1 MGTACAIRGQ
11 CLTNLGSIH
20 SSMSFELNVV
30 SNTPLTPLTDIDEV
44 AILFLNQIGYFPK
57 GYDPKTDVT
66 DIRDSVPYRLMVNYF
81 LERMDKAWVVEDLA
95 TALGTTKATVYR
107 HINKLK
113 GFDILEEMSVEDAE
127 GVPRKGYRIRY
138 GNLSKAW
145 NFTEAHVQVAM
156 ENYRKTVDHLQELAS
171 KKGEKHAK
179 KR

>member
-1 MGTACAIRGQ
+1 
-11 CLTNLGSIH
+11 
-20 SSMSFELNVV
+20 MSFELNVV
-30 SNTPLTPLTDIDEV
+30 SNTPLTPLSDIDEV
-44 AILFLNQIGYFPK
+44 AILFLNQVGYFQK
-57 GYDPKTDVT
+57 GYGPKTDVT
-66 DIRDSVPYRLMVNYF
+66 DIRDSVPYRLMVDHF
-81 LERMDKAWVVEDLA
+81 LARMDKAWVVEDLA
-95 TALGTTKATVYR
+95 TSLGTTKATVYR

-113 GFDILEEMSVEDAE
+113 GFDILEEMNVDQLDGS
-127 GVPRKGYRIRY
+127 RKKGYRIRY

>member
-1 MGTACAIRGQ
+1 
-11 CLTNLGSIH
+11 
-20 SSMSFELNVV
+20 MSFELNVV
-30 SNTPLTPLTDIDEV
+30 SNTPLTPLSDIDEV
-44 AILFLNQIGYFPK
+44 AILFLNQVGYFPK

-95 TALGTTKATVYR
+95 TALGTTKATIYR

-113 GFDILEEMSVEDAE
+113 GFDVLEEMNVEDSE
-127 GVPRKGYRIRY
+127 GNSRKGYRIRY
-138 GNLSKAW
+138 GDMSKAW

-171 KKGEKHAK
+171 KRGEKHAK

>member
-1 MGTACAIRGQ
+1 
-11 CLTNLGSIH
+11 
-20 SSMSFELNVV
+20 MSFELNVV
-30 SNTPLTPLTDIDEV
+30 SNTPLTPLNDIDEV
-44 AILFLNQIGYFPK
+44 AILFLNQVGYFPK

-66 DIRDSVPYRLMVNYF
+66 DIRDSVPYRLMVNFF
-81 LERMDKAWVVEDLA
+81 LERMDKAWIVEDLA
-95 TALGTTKATVYR
+95 TALGTTKATIYR

-113 GFDILEEMSVEDAE
+113 GFDVLEEMKVEDSE
-127 GVPRKGYRIRY
+127 GNSRKGYRIRY

-171 KKGEKHAK
+171 KRGEKHAK

>member
-1 MGTACAIRGQ
+1 
-11 CLTNLGSIH
+11 
-20 SSMSFELNVV
+20 MSFELNVV
-30 SNTPLTPLTDIDEV
+30 SNTPLTPLSDIDEV
-44 AILFLNQIGYFPK
+44 AILFLNQVGYFPK

-66 DIRDSVPYRLMVNYF
+66 DIRDSVPYRLMVDFF

-95 TALGTTKATVYR
+95 VALGTTKATVYR

-113 GFDILEEMSVEDAE
+113 GFDILEEMNVEQTD
-127 GVPRKGYRIRY
+127 GGSRKGYRIRY

-156 ENYRKTVDHLQELAS
+156 ENYRKTVDHLQELAT
-171 KKGEKHAK
+171 KKGDKHGK

>member
-1 MGTACAIRGQ
+1 
-11 CLTNLGSIH
+11 
-20 SSMSFELNVV
+20 MSFELNVV
-30 SNTPLTPLTDIDEV
+30 TNIPLTPLSNIDEV

-66 DIRDSVPYRLMVNYF
+66 DIRDSVPYKLMVDYF
-81 LERMDKAWVVEDLA
+81 LDRMDKAWVVEDLA
-95 TALGTTKATVYR
+95 VALGTTKATIYR

-113 GFDILEEMSVEDAE
+113 GFDLLEEMNVEDAQ
-127 GVPRKGYRIRY
+127 GSSRKGYRLRY

-145 NFTEAHVQVAM
+145 NFTEAHVDVAM
-156 ENYRKTVDHLQELAS
+156 ENYRKTVDHLQDLAS